1 MKKHSLFQNLIRCS
15 FLIFAIG
22 SLYYLL
28 NKRGYIPPVKYLF
41 SQVTVKNNLELV
53 SRSTSSQLLN
63 YQLPITEIITTPID
77 KSQTAI
83 LIEKSQY
90 HLTIYYQN
98 QAVKS
103 YPVVFGKNPVG
114 DKLQEGDLKTP
125 EGIFKVRD
133 LYPHPSWSKFIWLDY
148 PNDDSWSKHLEAKKS
163 GKIKM
168 SASIGGE
175 IGIHGVPDNGDLL
188 IDTKDNW
195 TWGCISLKNKDVD
208 EIYSVIQ
215 TGTIVK
221 IIP

>member
-1 MKKHSLFQNLIRCS
+1 M
-15 FLIFAIG
+15 
-22 SLYYLL
+22 
-28 NKRGYIPPVKYLF
+28 F
-41 SQVTVKNNLELV
+41 SQVKVKNNLKLV
-53 SRSTSSQLLN
+53 STSSELLN
-63 YQLPITEIITTPID
+63 YQLPITEIIIAPID

-90 HLTIYYQN
+90 RLTIYYQN
-98 QAVKS
+98 QAIKS
-103 YPVVFGKNPVG
+103 YPVVFGQNPVG
-114 DKLQEGDLKTP
+114 DKLQERDMKTP

-133 LYPHPSWSKFIWLDY
+133 LYPHNSWSKFIWLDY

-163 GKIKM
+163 GKIKV
-168 SASIGGE
+168 SAAIGGE
-175 IGIHGVPDNGDLL
+175 IGIHGVPDNSDLL
-188 IDTKDNW
+188 IDNRDNW

>member
-1 MKKHSLFQNLIRCS
+1 MKKHSLYQNLIRCS
-15 FLIFAIG
+15 FLIFAIS

-41 SQVTVKNNLELV
+41 SQVKVKNNLKLV
-53 SRSTSSQLLN
+53 STSSELLN
-63 YQLPITEIITTPID
+63 YQLPITEIIIAPID

-90 HLTIYYQN
+90 RLTIYYQN
-98 QAVKS
+98 QAIKS
-103 YPVVFGKNPVG
+103 YPVVFGQNPVG
-114 DKLQEGDLKTP
+114 DKLQERDMKTP

-133 LYPHPSWSKFIWLDY
+133 LYPHNSWSKFIWLDY

-163 GKIKM
+163 GKIKV
-168 SASIGGE
+168 SAAIGGE
-175 IGIHGVPDNGDLL
+175 IGIHGVPDNSDLL
-188 IDTKDNW
+188 IDNRDNW

>member
-1 MKKHSLFQNLIRCS
+1 MKKHSLYQNLIRCS
-15 FLIFAIG
+15 FLILAIG

-41 SQVTVKNNLELV
+41 SEVTVKNNLKLV
-53 SRSTSSQLLN
+53 STSTSNQLLN

-133 LYPHPSWSKFIWLDY
+133 LYPHPSWS
-148 PNDDSWSKHLEAKKS
+148 
-163 GKIKM
+163 
-168 SASIGGE
+168 
-175 IGIHGVPDNGDLL
+175 
-188 IDTKDNW
+188 T
-195 TWGCISLKNKDVD
+195 
-208 EIYSVIQ
+208 Q
-215 TGTIVK
+215 
-221 IIP
+221 